1 MSMTSAKC
9 PNCGANIQVEN
20 DSRECFCSYCGS
32 KIQIQEEVNRAVKI
46 DRSDDYKNFL
56 HLAKENAEIG
66 LFGQAIAYVDKS
78 LEIQPDSAYLWMLK
92 AYYSAGCGNVDD
104 CNENAIDFN
113 IDFYSENT
121 TIIGFG
127 QKAIKLASSE
137 DEVKY
142 YTTKIYQLFL
152 AIAKETLIHTYY
164 LASDVQWLKDR
175 YNQLKEIYTN
185 VQWTPNCQQE
195 YEQMLSVEDSRNFH
209 ILVCSLGN
217 AVEFVKATP
226 KEFITVNYYPT
237 IKDIANKYLKCV
249 IEINKR
255 LLIYNMHWSDEYIK
269 LNNEAMT
276 FINSYLPESQRDTI
290 VDMNSAD
297 SQMSSTETDI
307 AHDLR
312 IILVF
317 IIFIIMIMIVFG
329 ILALS

>member
-78 LEIQPDSAYLWMLK
+78 LEIQPDSAHVWMLK
-92 AYYSAGCGNVDD
+92 AYYSAGCMDVDD
-104 CNENAIDFN
+104 FNENAIDFN

-137 DEVKY
+137 DEKEY
-142 YTTKIYQLFL
+142 YTTKVYQLFL
-152 AIAKETLIHTYY
+152 AIAKETLVRTYES
-164 LASDVQWLKDR
+164 ASDVQWLNDR
-175 YNQLKEIYTN
+175 YIQLKETYSMVQLTTN
-185 VQWTPNCQQE
+185 GQQE
-195 YEQMLSVEDSRNFH
+195 HERMLSIEDSGN
-209 ILVCSLGN
+209 IELLVSSMEN
-217 AVEFVKATP
+217 AMDFVKAIP
-226 KEFITVNYYPT
+226 KEFITAKYYSS
-237 IKDIANKYLKCV
+237 IKDIANEYLKCV
-249 IEINKR
+249 MKINKR
-255 LLIYNMHWSDEYIK
+255 LLIYNMHWSDEYK
-269 LNNEAMT
+269 KRNNEAMT
-276 FINSYLPESQRDTI
+276 FINSYLPENQRDTI
-290 VDMNSAD
+290 LEINNDD
-297 SQMSSTETDI
+297 SKMSSTETDL

-312 IILVF
+312 IIFVF
-317 IIFIIMIMIVFG
+317 VIFIIMIIFV
-329 ILALS
+329 IQALS